1 MEKIR
6 IAVQKKGRLND
17 SSLKLI
23 ADCGIHFPKNSGQ
36 LKSPADNFPL
46 EILHLRDDDIPG
58 YVMDGVADIG
68 IVGRNEIEE
77 QRMDLPVME
86 NLSFGKCRL
95 SIAVPREK
103 SYTGVNDLEGQI
115 IATSYPYLLSR
126 FLEENSVNA
135 EIHEISGSVEIAPA
149 IGLTDSICD
158 LVSTGSTLLFNGL
171 KEVETIFHSS
181 AVLVR
186 NRGLSPSKLELAN
199 RLLLRIRAV
208 KRADAFK
215 YILLNVPDE
224 KIDEVINILPGLKS
238 PTIMP
243 LAQKGW
249 SSLHSVI
256 PEEAF
261 WDNIERLHNCGAE
274 GILVL
279 PIEKIMF

>member
-103 SYTGVNDLEGQI
+103 SYTGVN
-115 IATSYPYLLSR
+115 
-126 FLEENSVNA
+126 N
-135 EIHEISGSVEIAPA
+135 
-149 IGLTDSICD
+149 
-158 LVSTGSTLLFNGL
+158 
-171 KEVETIFHSS
+171 
-181 AVLVR
+181 
-186 NRGLSPSKLELAN
+186 
-199 RLLLRIRAV
+199 
-208 KRADAFK
+208 
-215 YILLNVPDE
+215 
-224 KIDEVINILPGLKS
+224 
-238 PTIMP
+238 
-243 LAQKGW
+243 
-249 SSLHSVI
+249 
-256 PEEAF
+256 
-261 WDNIERLHNCGAE
+261 
-274 GILVL
+274 
-279 PIEKIMF
+279 